1 MGEWSNLTQ
10 REKSNI
16 IRFAIKNGVSDINQI
31 RDTFNIYIS
40 GNGGG
45 NEYKEG
51 GSIHIKHPGRL
62 TALKERTGKTEAEL
76 WATGNAHTRKMITLA
91 RNARKWKH
99 ADGGSLSGFSEY
111 ELERIN
117 EERRYIENQKQWL
130 QNWYAKRLPAIGKE
144 HLQEY
149 VDAGLGVPYKTTL
162 ESPTPSS
169 PSVGANYHFSNNDY
183 RNPSTIKE
191 KGYDTGTGIYFYTY
205 RPIGM
210 LGFKQEKYSTPVHE
224 FTHAT
229 QYGGSSI
236 FNPEFTGGKNI
247 GEFDDYLQRP
257 DEQHARI
264 MELRYENKLDPTK
277 TDYTAEDIKN
287 LKDPSGALQ
296 ELRSGG
302 MDDDAIINALNTWAS
317 NTESAFDLGNDKH
330 ISSTGGP
337 LYPFSFGPL
346 PAVRYAEGGKKTEGS
361 VWHKEAN
368 GLYLD
373 TDANNRTYNDALDY
387 FTQLGFK
394 GKNASDLALQYAAD
408 NMQYDA
414 GTLPEITITPN
425 VQKRI
430 IIDNGTKNV
439 HYASH
444 IAPVQEST
452 ESKIAAGMIGIPLI
466 ATQTAPVLG
475 AAMSKAIAAR
485 DAFRLAHP
493 YVSALNDITW
503 TNLGLH
509 DLATDNGIA
518 KTKRLIDE
526 GKKGRALLSGLGDA
540 ANALGAFE
548 LFRVGSKIAN
558 PIYRSAWAYNTIP
571 NWGYKKHLER
581 ADNWVSGL
589 LSGTSPNIN
598 NEAEWL
604 TTELRKDLI
613 ENGTDQFGY
622 LSALFAKNKNAGIE
636 IAARGR
642 DDASRLYNGL
652 PLRHNYYIQNADGS
666 YSYNL
671 AKIEDDWKKLSGED
685 YFPLR
690 YNDFYPESLATSG
703 HHGKDVIT
711 GGGGNLTGNAFIG
724 RVTVGN
730 FPNKEEFAVKLI
742 EDIQDVH
749 PFRRNKNTFSK
760 VLQNIIDKKIQ
771 KVQKKADSLYISI
784 LNKGQ
789 DYGQSKIGKLWY
801 DWIRG
806 EVLNKIRYSGQFR
819 LPGTYY
825 DKSTNDIAVN
835 DFWKTV
841 NAKMR
846 NFELGT
852 LTGAKPFLMRTEVP
866 TTFKHKSTTLN
877 RGRDAKSLEDA
888 SNSIVLEPTLIL
900 GHHSDKYV
908 IPVVVNS
915 SSRFNIDY
923 SNHIN
928 PNFSFNDYLK
938 STGGPLYLYPFS
950 FKKNPYWK
958 TPVVR
963 YKNGGKVNRDSE
975 FLQSET
981 IKNVKKWLNK
991 GTKFQTPRPRTVFT
1005 QNIVDAL
1012 DPSGPDNQ
1020 YVWDNAE
1027 HTSYSAFRRN
1037 PDYRAPAIPAI
1048 NKGISPIGL
1057 NVSRYIEKA
1066 PGVHLS
1072 PEYILNNLP
1081 NFKIPPVSVSLP
1093 KRNDQNLKGNW
1104 IQTGASWN
1112 PAYGYETF
1120 HLENSNPD
1128 LYGIKYYSI
1137 PGAINSGQGSSAV
1150 LDSTIMGMPIQEL
1163 NNRIFDYRIKNGGW
1177 NSFSDIN

>member
-16 IRFAIKNGVSDINQI
+16 IRFAIKNGVSDINTI
-31 RDTFNIYIS
+31 RDTFNVYIS

-51 GSIHIKHPGRL
+51 GSIQIKHPGRL

-76 WATGNAHTRKMITLA
+76 WATGNAHTRKMITFA

-99 ADGGSLSGFSEY
+99 DDGGSLSGFSEY
-111 ELERIN
+111 ELERLN

-169 PSVGANYHFSNNDY
+169 PSMGANYHFSNDDY

-210 LGFKQEKYSTPVHE
+210 LGFKQEKYSIPVHE

-317 NTESAFDLGNDKH
+317 NTESAFDLGNGKH

-337 LYPFSFGPL
+337 LYPFSF
-346 PAVRYAEGGKKTEGS
+346 
-361 VWHKEAN
+361 
-368 GLYLD
+368 
-373 TDANNRTYNDALDY
+373 
-387 FTQLGFK
+387 Q
-394 GKNASDLALQYAAD
+394 
-408 NMQYDA
+408 
-414 GTLPEITITPN
+414 
-425 VQKRI
+425 
-430 IIDNGTKNV
+430 
-439 HYASH
+439 
-444 IAPVQEST
+444 
-452 ESKIAAGMIGIPLI
+452 
-466 ATQTAPVLG
+466 
-475 AAMSKAIAAR
+475 
-485 DAFRLAHP
+485 
-493 YVSALNDITW
+493 
-503 TNLGLH
+503 
-509 DLATDNGIA
+509 
-518 KTKRLIDE
+518 
-526 GKKGRALLSGLGDA
+526 
-540 ANALGAFE
+540 
-548 LFRVGSKIAN
+548 
-558 PIYRSAWAYNTIP
+558 
-571 NWGYKKHLER
+571 
-581 ADNWVSGL
+581 
-589 LSGTSPNIN
+589 
-598 NEAEWL
+598 
-604 TTELRKDLI
+604 
-613 ENGTDQFGY
+613 
-622 LSALFAKNKNAGIE
+622 
-636 IAARGR
+636 
-642 DDASRLYNGL
+642 
-652 PLRHNYYIQNADGS
+652 
-666 YSYNL
+666 
-671 AKIEDDWKKLSGED
+671 
-685 YFPLR
+685 
-690 YNDFYPESLATSG
+690 
-703 HHGKDVIT
+703 
-711 GGGGNLTGNAFIG
+711 
-724 RVTVGN
+724 
-730 FPNKEEFAVKLI
+730 
-742 EDIQDVH
+742 
-749 PFRRNKNTFSK
+749 
-760 VLQNIIDKKIQ
+760 
-771 KVQKKADSLYISI
+771 
-784 LNKGQ
+784 
-789 DYGQSKIGKLWY
+789 
-801 DWIRG
+801 
-806 EVLNKIRYSGQFR
+806 
-819 LPGTYY
+819 
-825 DKSTNDIAVN
+825 
-835 DFWKTV
+835 
-841 NAKMR
+841 
-846 NFELGT
+846 
-852 LTGAKPFLMRTEVP
+852 
-866 TTFKHKSTTLN
+866 
-877 RGRDAKSLEDA
+877 
-888 SNSIVLEPTLIL
+888 
-900 GHHSDKYV
+900 
-908 IPVVVNS
+908 
-915 SSRFNIDY
+915 
-923 SNHIN
+923 
-928 PNFSFNDYLK
+928 
-938 STGGPLYLYPFS
+938 
-950 FKKNPYWK
+950 KNPYWK

-991 GTKFQTPRPRTVFT
+991 GTKFQTPRPKTVFT
-1005 QNIVDAL
+1005 QNIVNAL
-1012 DPSGPDNQ
+1012 DPKGPDIQ
-1020 YVWDNAE
+1020 YVWDDQE

-1093 KRNDQNLKGNW
+1093 KRNNQNLKGNW

-1137 PGAINSGQGSSAV
+1137 PGAVNSGQGSSAV

>member
-16 IRFAIKNGVSDINQI
+16 IRFAIKNGVSDINTI
-31 RDTFNIYIS
+31 RDTFNVYIS

-76 WATGNAHTRKMITLA
+76 WATGNAHTRKMITFA

-99 ADGGSLSGFSEY
+99 DDGGSLSGFSEY
-111 ELERIN
+111 ELERLN

-169 PSVGANYHFSNNDY
+169 PSMGANYHFSNDDY

-210 LGFKQEKYSTPVHE
+210 LGFKQEKYSIPVHE

-317 NTESAFDLGNDKH
+317 NTESAFDLGNGKH

-337 LYPFSFGPL
+337 LYPFSF
-346 PAVRYAEGGKKTEGS
+346 
-361 VWHKEAN
+361 
-368 GLYLD
+368 
-373 TDANNRTYNDALDY
+373 
-387 FTQLGFK
+387 Q
-394 GKNASDLALQYAAD
+394 
-408 NMQYDA
+408 
-414 GTLPEITITPN
+414 
-425 VQKRI
+425 
-430 IIDNGTKNV
+430 
-439 HYASH
+439 
-444 IAPVQEST
+444 
-452 ESKIAAGMIGIPLI
+452 
-466 ATQTAPVLG
+466 
-475 AAMSKAIAAR
+475 
-485 DAFRLAHP
+485 
-493 YVSALNDITW
+493 
-503 TNLGLH
+503 
-509 DLATDNGIA
+509 
-518 KTKRLIDE
+518 
-526 GKKGRALLSGLGDA
+526 
-540 ANALGAFE
+540 
-548 LFRVGSKIAN
+548 
-558 PIYRSAWAYNTIP
+558 
-571 NWGYKKHLER
+571 
-581 ADNWVSGL
+581 
-589 LSGTSPNIN
+589 
-598 NEAEWL
+598 
-604 TTELRKDLI
+604 
-613 ENGTDQFGY
+613 
-622 LSALFAKNKNAGIE
+622 
-636 IAARGR
+636 
-642 DDASRLYNGL
+642 
-652 PLRHNYYIQNADGS
+652 
-666 YSYNL
+666 
-671 AKIEDDWKKLSGED
+671 
-685 YFPLR
+685 
-690 YNDFYPESLATSG
+690 
-703 HHGKDVIT
+703 
-711 GGGGNLTGNAFIG
+711 
-724 RVTVGN
+724 
-730 FPNKEEFAVKLI
+730 
-742 EDIQDVH
+742 
-749 PFRRNKNTFSK
+749 
-760 VLQNIIDKKIQ
+760 
-771 KVQKKADSLYISI
+771 
-784 LNKGQ
+784 
-789 DYGQSKIGKLWY
+789 
-801 DWIRG
+801 
-806 EVLNKIRYSGQFR
+806 
-819 LPGTYY
+819 
-825 DKSTNDIAVN
+825 
-835 DFWKTV
+835 
-841 NAKMR
+841 
-846 NFELGT
+846 
-852 LTGAKPFLMRTEVP
+852 
-866 TTFKHKSTTLN
+866 
-877 RGRDAKSLEDA
+877 
-888 SNSIVLEPTLIL
+888 
-900 GHHSDKYV
+900 
-908 IPVVVNS
+908 
-915 SSRFNIDY
+915 
-923 SNHIN
+923 
-928 PNFSFNDYLK
+928 
-938 STGGPLYLYPFS
+938 
-950 FKKNPYWK
+950 KNPYWK

-991 GTKFQTPRPRTVFT
+991 GTKFQTPRPKTVFT
-1005 QNIVDAL
+1005 QNIVNAL
-1012 DPSGPDNQ
+1012 DPKGPDIQ
-1020 YVWDNAE
+1020 YVWDDQE

-1093 KRNDQNLKGNW
+1093 KRNNQNLKGNW

-1137 PGAINSGQGSSAV
+1137 PGAVNSGQGSSAV

>member
-16 IRFAIKNGVSDINQI
+16 IRFAIKNGVSDINTI
-31 RDTFNIYIS
+31 RDTFNVYIS

-76 WATGNAHTRKMITLA
+76 WATGNAHTRKMITFA

-99 ADGGSLSGFSEY
+99 DDGGSLSGFSEY
-111 ELERIN
+111 ELERLN

-169 PSVGANYHFSNNDY
+169 PSIGANYHFSNDDY

-317 NTESAFDLGNDKH
+317 NTESAFDLGNGKH

-337 LYPFSFGPL
+337 LYPFSF
-346 PAVRYAEGGKKTEGS
+346 
-361 VWHKEAN
+361 
-368 GLYLD
+368 
-373 TDANNRTYNDALDY
+373 
-387 FTQLGFK
+387 Q
-394 GKNASDLALQYAAD
+394 
-408 NMQYDA
+408 
-414 GTLPEITITPN
+414 
-425 VQKRI
+425 
-430 IIDNGTKNV
+430 
-439 HYASH
+439 
-444 IAPVQEST
+444 
-452 ESKIAAGMIGIPLI
+452 
-466 ATQTAPVLG
+466 
-475 AAMSKAIAAR
+475 
-485 DAFRLAHP
+485 
-493 YVSALNDITW
+493 
-503 TNLGLH
+503 
-509 DLATDNGIA
+509 
-518 KTKRLIDE
+518 
-526 GKKGRALLSGLGDA
+526 
-540 ANALGAFE
+540 
-548 LFRVGSKIAN
+548 
-558 PIYRSAWAYNTIP
+558 
-571 NWGYKKHLER
+571 
-581 ADNWVSGL
+581 
-589 LSGTSPNIN
+589 
-598 NEAEWL
+598 
-604 TTELRKDLI
+604 
-613 ENGTDQFGY
+613 
-622 LSALFAKNKNAGIE
+622 
-636 IAARGR
+636 
-642 DDASRLYNGL
+642 
-652 PLRHNYYIQNADGS
+652 
-666 YSYNL
+666 
-671 AKIEDDWKKLSGED
+671 
-685 YFPLR
+685 
-690 YNDFYPESLATSG
+690 
-703 HHGKDVIT
+703 
-711 GGGGNLTGNAFIG
+711 
-724 RVTVGN
+724 
-730 FPNKEEFAVKLI
+730 
-742 EDIQDVH
+742 
-749 PFRRNKNTFSK
+749 
-760 VLQNIIDKKIQ
+760 
-771 KVQKKADSLYISI
+771 
-784 LNKGQ
+784 
-789 DYGQSKIGKLWY
+789 
-801 DWIRG
+801 
-806 EVLNKIRYSGQFR
+806 
-819 LPGTYY
+819 
-825 DKSTNDIAVN
+825 
-835 DFWKTV
+835 
-841 NAKMR
+841 
-846 NFELGT
+846 
-852 LTGAKPFLMRTEVP
+852 
-866 TTFKHKSTTLN
+866 
-877 RGRDAKSLEDA
+877 
-888 SNSIVLEPTLIL
+888 
-900 GHHSDKYV
+900 
-908 IPVVVNS
+908 
-915 SSRFNIDY
+915 
-923 SNHIN
+923 
-928 PNFSFNDYLK
+928 
-938 STGGPLYLYPFS
+938 
-950 FKKNPYWK
+950 KNPYWK

-1005 QNIVDAL
+1005 QNIVNAL
-1012 DPSGPDNQ
+1012 DPKGPDIQ
-1020 YVWDNAE
+1020 YVWDAPE

-1093 KRNDQNLKGNW
+1093 KRNNQNLKGNW

-1137 PGAINSGQGSSAV
+1137 PGAVNSGQGSSAV

>member
-16 IRFAIKNGVSDINQI
+16 IRFAIKNGVSDINTI
-31 RDTFNIYIS
+31 RDTFNVYIS

-76 WATGNAHTRKMITLA
+76 WATGNAHTRKMITFA

-99 ADGGSLSGFSEY
+99 DDGGSLSGFSEY

-169 PSVGANYHFSNNDY
+169 PSIGANYHFSNDDY

-205 RPIGM
+205 QPIGM

-317 NTESAFDLGNDKH
+317 NTESAFDLGNGKH

-337 LYPFSFGPL
+337 LYPFSF
-346 PAVRYAEGGKKTEGS
+346 
-361 VWHKEAN
+361 
-368 GLYLD
+368 
-373 TDANNRTYNDALDY
+373 
-387 FTQLGFK
+387 Q
-394 GKNASDLALQYAAD
+394 
-408 NMQYDA
+408 
-414 GTLPEITITPN
+414 
-425 VQKRI
+425 
-430 IIDNGTKNV
+430 
-439 HYASH
+439 
-444 IAPVQEST
+444 
-452 ESKIAAGMIGIPLI
+452 
-466 ATQTAPVLG
+466 
-475 AAMSKAIAAR
+475 
-485 DAFRLAHP
+485 
-493 YVSALNDITW
+493 
-503 TNLGLH
+503 
-509 DLATDNGIA
+509 
-518 KTKRLIDE
+518 
-526 GKKGRALLSGLGDA
+526 
-540 ANALGAFE
+540 
-548 LFRVGSKIAN
+548 
-558 PIYRSAWAYNTIP
+558 
-571 NWGYKKHLER
+571 
-581 ADNWVSGL
+581 
-589 LSGTSPNIN
+589 
-598 NEAEWL
+598 
-604 TTELRKDLI
+604 
-613 ENGTDQFGY
+613 
-622 LSALFAKNKNAGIE
+622 
-636 IAARGR
+636 
-642 DDASRLYNGL
+642 
-652 PLRHNYYIQNADGS
+652 
-666 YSYNL
+666 
-671 AKIEDDWKKLSGED
+671 
-685 YFPLR
+685 
-690 YNDFYPESLATSG
+690 
-703 HHGKDVIT
+703 
-711 GGGGNLTGNAFIG
+711 
-724 RVTVGN
+724 
-730 FPNKEEFAVKLI
+730 
-742 EDIQDVH
+742 
-749 PFRRNKNTFSK
+749 
-760 VLQNIIDKKIQ
+760 
-771 KVQKKADSLYISI
+771 
-784 LNKGQ
+784 
-789 DYGQSKIGKLWY
+789 
-801 DWIRG
+801 
-806 EVLNKIRYSGQFR
+806 
-819 LPGTYY
+819 
-825 DKSTNDIAVN
+825 
-835 DFWKTV
+835 
-841 NAKMR
+841 
-846 NFELGT
+846 
-852 LTGAKPFLMRTEVP
+852 
-866 TTFKHKSTTLN
+866 
-877 RGRDAKSLEDA
+877 
-888 SNSIVLEPTLIL
+888 
-900 GHHSDKYV
+900 
-908 IPVVVNS
+908 
-915 SSRFNIDY
+915 
-923 SNHIN
+923 
-928 PNFSFNDYLK
+928 
-938 STGGPLYLYPFS
+938 
-950 FKKNPYWK
+950 KNPYWK

-1005 QNIVDAL
+1005 QNIVNAL
-1012 DPSGPDNQ
+1012 DPKGPDIQ
-1020 YVWDNAE
+1020 YVWDDPE

-1093 KRNDQNLKGNW
+1093 KRNNQNLKGNW

-1137 PGAINSGQGSSAV
+1137 PGAVNSGQGSSAV

>member
-16 IRFAIKNGVSDINQI
+16 IRFAIKNGVSDINTI
-31 RDTFNIYIS
+31 RDTFNVYIS

-51 GSIHIKHPGRL
+51 GSIQIKHPGRL

-76 WATGNAHTRKMITLA
+76 WATGNAHTRKMITFA

-99 ADGGSLSGFSEY
+99 DDGGSLSGFSEY
-111 ELERIN
+111 ELERLN

-149 VDAGLGVPYKTTL
+149 VDVGLGVPYKTTL

-169 PSVGANYHFSNNDY
+169 PSMGANYHFSNDDY

-210 LGFKQEKYSTPVHE
+210 LGFKQEKYSIPVHE

-317 NTESAFDLGNDKH
+317 NTESAFDLGNGKH

-337 LYPFSFGPL
+337 LYPFSF
-346 PAVRYAEGGKKTEGS
+346 
-361 VWHKEAN
+361 
-368 GLYLD
+368 
-373 TDANNRTYNDALDY
+373 
-387 FTQLGFK
+387 Q
-394 GKNASDLALQYAAD
+394 
-408 NMQYDA
+408 
-414 GTLPEITITPN
+414 
-425 VQKRI
+425 
-430 IIDNGTKNV
+430 
-439 HYASH
+439 
-444 IAPVQEST
+444 
-452 ESKIAAGMIGIPLI
+452 
-466 ATQTAPVLG
+466 
-475 AAMSKAIAAR
+475 
-485 DAFRLAHP
+485 
-493 YVSALNDITW
+493 
-503 TNLGLH
+503 
-509 DLATDNGIA
+509 
-518 KTKRLIDE
+518 
-526 GKKGRALLSGLGDA
+526 
-540 ANALGAFE
+540 
-548 LFRVGSKIAN
+548 
-558 PIYRSAWAYNTIP
+558 
-571 NWGYKKHLER
+571 
-581 ADNWVSGL
+581 
-589 LSGTSPNIN
+589 
-598 NEAEWL
+598 
-604 TTELRKDLI
+604 
-613 ENGTDQFGY
+613 
-622 LSALFAKNKNAGIE
+622 
-636 IAARGR
+636 
-642 DDASRLYNGL
+642 
-652 PLRHNYYIQNADGS
+652 
-666 YSYNL
+666 
-671 AKIEDDWKKLSGED
+671 
-685 YFPLR
+685 
-690 YNDFYPESLATSG
+690 
-703 HHGKDVIT
+703 
-711 GGGGNLTGNAFIG
+711 
-724 RVTVGN
+724 
-730 FPNKEEFAVKLI
+730 
-742 EDIQDVH
+742 
-749 PFRRNKNTFSK
+749 
-760 VLQNIIDKKIQ
+760 
-771 KVQKKADSLYISI
+771 
-784 LNKGQ
+784 
-789 DYGQSKIGKLWY
+789 
-801 DWIRG
+801 
-806 EVLNKIRYSGQFR
+806 
-819 LPGTYY
+819 
-825 DKSTNDIAVN
+825 
-835 DFWKTV
+835 
-841 NAKMR
+841 
-846 NFELGT
+846 
-852 LTGAKPFLMRTEVP
+852 
-866 TTFKHKSTTLN
+866 
-877 RGRDAKSLEDA
+877 
-888 SNSIVLEPTLIL
+888 
-900 GHHSDKYV
+900 
-908 IPVVVNS
+908 
-915 SSRFNIDY
+915 
-923 SNHIN
+923 
-928 PNFSFNDYLK
+928 
-938 STGGPLYLYPFS
+938 
-950 FKKNPYWK
+950 KNPYWK

-991 GTKFQTPRPRTVFT
+991 GTKFQTPRPKTVFT
-1005 QNIVDAL
+1005 QNIVNAL
-1012 DPSGPDNQ
+1012 YPKVPDIQ
-1020 YVWDNAE
+1020 YVWDDPE

-1093 KRNDQNLKGNW
+1093 KRNNQNLKGNW

-1137 PGAINSGQGSSAV
+1137 PGAVNSGQGSSAV

>member
-16 IRFAIKNGVSDINQI
+16 IRFAIKNGVSDINTI
-31 RDTFNIYIS
+31 RDTFNVYIS

-76 WATGNAHTRKMITLA
+76 WATGNAHTRKMITFA

-99 ADGGSLSGFSEY
+99 DDGGSLSGFSEY
-111 ELERIN
+111 ELERLN

-169 PSVGANYHFSNNDY
+169 PSMGANYHFSNDDY

-210 LGFKQEKYSTPVHE
+210 LGFKQEKYSIPVHE

-317 NTESAFDLGNDKH
+317 NTESAFDLGNGKH

-337 LYPFSFGPL
+337 LYPFSF
-346 PAVRYAEGGKKTEGS
+346 
-361 VWHKEAN
+361 
-368 GLYLD
+368 
-373 TDANNRTYNDALDY
+373 
-387 FTQLGFK
+387 Q
-394 GKNASDLALQYAAD
+394 
-408 NMQYDA
+408 
-414 GTLPEITITPN
+414 
-425 VQKRI
+425 
-430 IIDNGTKNV
+430 
-439 HYASH
+439 
-444 IAPVQEST
+444 
-452 ESKIAAGMIGIPLI
+452 
-466 ATQTAPVLG
+466 
-475 AAMSKAIAAR
+475 
-485 DAFRLAHP
+485 
-493 YVSALNDITW
+493 
-503 TNLGLH
+503 
-509 DLATDNGIA
+509 
-518 KTKRLIDE
+518 
-526 GKKGRALLSGLGDA
+526 
-540 ANALGAFE
+540 
-548 LFRVGSKIAN
+548 
-558 PIYRSAWAYNTIP
+558 
-571 NWGYKKHLER
+571 
-581 ADNWVSGL
+581 
-589 LSGTSPNIN
+589 
-598 NEAEWL
+598 
-604 TTELRKDLI
+604 
-613 ENGTDQFGY
+613 
-622 LSALFAKNKNAGIE
+622 
-636 IAARGR
+636 
-642 DDASRLYNGL
+642 
-652 PLRHNYYIQNADGS
+652 
-666 YSYNL
+666 
-671 AKIEDDWKKLSGED
+671 
-685 YFPLR
+685 
-690 YNDFYPESLATSG
+690 
-703 HHGKDVIT
+703 
-711 GGGGNLTGNAFIG
+711 
-724 RVTVGN
+724 
-730 FPNKEEFAVKLI
+730 
-742 EDIQDVH
+742 
-749 PFRRNKNTFSK
+749 
-760 VLQNIIDKKIQ
+760 
-771 KVQKKADSLYISI
+771 
-784 LNKGQ
+784 
-789 DYGQSKIGKLWY
+789 
-801 DWIRG
+801 
-806 EVLNKIRYSGQFR
+806 
-819 LPGTYY
+819 
-825 DKSTNDIAVN
+825 
-835 DFWKTV
+835 
-841 NAKMR
+841 
-846 NFELGT
+846 
-852 LTGAKPFLMRTEVP
+852 
-866 TTFKHKSTTLN
+866 
-877 RGRDAKSLEDA
+877 
-888 SNSIVLEPTLIL
+888 
-900 GHHSDKYV
+900 
-908 IPVVVNS
+908 
-915 SSRFNIDY
+915 
-923 SNHIN
+923 
-928 PNFSFNDYLK
+928 
-938 STGGPLYLYPFS
+938 
-950 FKKNPYWK
+950 KNPYWK

-991 GTKFQTPRPRTVFT
+991 GTKFQTPRPKTVFT
-1005 QNIVDAL
+1005 QNIVNAL
-1012 DPSGPDNQ
+1012 DPKGPDIQ
-1020 YVWDNAE
+1020 YVWDDQE
-1027 HTSYSAFRRN
+1027 HASYSAFRRN

-1093 KRNDQNLKGNW
+1093 KRNNQNLKGNW

-1137 PGAINSGQGSSAV
+1137 PGAVNSGQGSSAV

>member
-16 IRFAIKNGVSDINQI
+16 IRFAIKNGVSDINTI
-31 RDTFNIYIS
+31 RDTFNVYIS
-40 GNGGG
+40 GNGVE

-51 GSIHIKHPGRL
+51 GSIRIKHPGRL

-76 WATGNAHTRKMITLA
+76 WATGNAHTRKMITFA

-99 ADGGSLSGFSEY
+99 DDGGSLSGFSEY
-111 ELERIN
+111 ELERLN
-117 EERRYIENQKQWL
+117 KERRYIENQKQWL

-149 VDAGLGVPYKTTL
+149 VDAGLGVPYKTTV

-169 PSVGANYHFSNNDY
+169 PSVGANYHFSNDDY

-317 NTESAFDLGNDKH
+317 NTESAFDLGNGKH

-337 LYPFSFGPL
+337 LYPFSF
-346 PAVRYAEGGKKTEGS
+346 
-361 VWHKEAN
+361 
-368 GLYLD
+368 
-373 TDANNRTYNDALDY
+373 
-387 FTQLGFK
+387 Q
-394 GKNASDLALQYAAD
+394 
-408 NMQYDA
+408 
-414 GTLPEITITPN
+414 
-425 VQKRI
+425 
-430 IIDNGTKNV
+430 
-439 HYASH
+439 
-444 IAPVQEST
+444 
-452 ESKIAAGMIGIPLI
+452 
-466 ATQTAPVLG
+466 
-475 AAMSKAIAAR
+475 
-485 DAFRLAHP
+485 
-493 YVSALNDITW
+493 
-503 TNLGLH
+503 
-509 DLATDNGIA
+509 
-518 KTKRLIDE
+518 
-526 GKKGRALLSGLGDA
+526 
-540 ANALGAFE
+540 
-548 LFRVGSKIAN
+548 
-558 PIYRSAWAYNTIP
+558 
-571 NWGYKKHLER
+571 
-581 ADNWVSGL
+581 
-589 LSGTSPNIN
+589 
-598 NEAEWL
+598 
-604 TTELRKDLI
+604 
-613 ENGTDQFGY
+613 
-622 LSALFAKNKNAGIE
+622 
-636 IAARGR
+636 
-642 DDASRLYNGL
+642 
-652 PLRHNYYIQNADGS
+652 
-666 YSYNL
+666 
-671 AKIEDDWKKLSGED
+671 
-685 YFPLR
+685 
-690 YNDFYPESLATSG
+690 
-703 HHGKDVIT
+703 
-711 GGGGNLTGNAFIG
+711 
-724 RVTVGN
+724 
-730 FPNKEEFAVKLI
+730 
-742 EDIQDVH
+742 
-749 PFRRNKNTFSK
+749 
-760 VLQNIIDKKIQ
+760 
-771 KVQKKADSLYISI
+771 
-784 LNKGQ
+784 
-789 DYGQSKIGKLWY
+789 
-801 DWIRG
+801 
-806 EVLNKIRYSGQFR
+806 
-819 LPGTYY
+819 
-825 DKSTNDIAVN
+825 
-835 DFWKTV
+835 
-841 NAKMR
+841 
-846 NFELGT
+846 
-852 LTGAKPFLMRTEVP
+852 
-866 TTFKHKSTTLN
+866 
-877 RGRDAKSLEDA
+877 
-888 SNSIVLEPTLIL
+888 
-900 GHHSDKYV
+900 
-908 IPVVVNS
+908 
-915 SSRFNIDY
+915 
-923 SNHIN
+923 
-928 PNFSFNDYLK
+928 
-938 STGGPLYLYPFS
+938 
-950 FKKNPYWK
+950 KNPYWK

-1005 QNIVDAL
+1005 QNIVNAL
-1012 DPSGPDNQ
+1012 DPKGPDIQ
-1020 YVWDNAE
+1020 YVWDDPE

>member
-16 IRFAIKNGVSDINQI
+16 IRFAIKNGVSDINTI
-31 RDTFNIYIS
+31 RDTFNVYIS

-51 GSIHIKHPGRL
+51 GSIYIKHPGRL

-76 WATGNAHTRKMITLA
+76 WATGNAHTRKMITFA

-99 ADGGSLSGFSEY
+99 DDGGSLSGFSEY
-111 ELERIN
+111 ELERLN

-162 ESPTPSS
+162 ESPTPPS
-169 PSVGANYHFSNNDY
+169 PSVGANYHFSNDDY

-317 NTESAFDLGNDKH
+317 NTESAFDLGNGKH

-337 LYPFSFGPL
+337 LYPFSF
-346 PAVRYAEGGKKTEGS
+346 
-361 VWHKEAN
+361 
-368 GLYLD
+368 
-373 TDANNRTYNDALDY
+373 
-387 FTQLGFK
+387 Q
-394 GKNASDLALQYAAD
+394 
-408 NMQYDA
+408 
-414 GTLPEITITPN
+414 
-425 VQKRI
+425 
-430 IIDNGTKNV
+430 
-439 HYASH
+439 
-444 IAPVQEST
+444 
-452 ESKIAAGMIGIPLI
+452 
-466 ATQTAPVLG
+466 
-475 AAMSKAIAAR
+475 
-485 DAFRLAHP
+485 
-493 YVSALNDITW
+493 
-503 TNLGLH
+503 
-509 DLATDNGIA
+509 
-518 KTKRLIDE
+518 
-526 GKKGRALLSGLGDA
+526 
-540 ANALGAFE
+540 
-548 LFRVGSKIAN
+548 
-558 PIYRSAWAYNTIP
+558 
-571 NWGYKKHLER
+571 
-581 ADNWVSGL
+581 
-589 LSGTSPNIN
+589 
-598 NEAEWL
+598 
-604 TTELRKDLI
+604 
-613 ENGTDQFGY
+613 
-622 LSALFAKNKNAGIE
+622 
-636 IAARGR
+636 
-642 DDASRLYNGL
+642 
-652 PLRHNYYIQNADGS
+652 
-666 YSYNL
+666 
-671 AKIEDDWKKLSGED
+671 
-685 YFPLR
+685 
-690 YNDFYPESLATSG
+690 
-703 HHGKDVIT
+703 
-711 GGGGNLTGNAFIG
+711 
-724 RVTVGN
+724 
-730 FPNKEEFAVKLI
+730 
-742 EDIQDVH
+742 
-749 PFRRNKNTFSK
+749 
-760 VLQNIIDKKIQ
+760 
-771 KVQKKADSLYISI
+771 
-784 LNKGQ
+784 
-789 DYGQSKIGKLWY
+789 
-801 DWIRG
+801 
-806 EVLNKIRYSGQFR
+806 
-819 LPGTYY
+819 
-825 DKSTNDIAVN
+825 
-835 DFWKTV
+835 
-841 NAKMR
+841 
-846 NFELGT
+846 
-852 LTGAKPFLMRTEVP
+852 
-866 TTFKHKSTTLN
+866 
-877 RGRDAKSLEDA
+877 
-888 SNSIVLEPTLIL
+888 
-900 GHHSDKYV
+900 
-908 IPVVVNS
+908 
-915 SSRFNIDY
+915 
-923 SNHIN
+923 
-928 PNFSFNDYLK
+928 
-938 STGGPLYLYPFS
+938 
-950 FKKNPYWK
+950 KNPYWK

-1005 QNIVDAL
+1005 QNIVNAL
-1012 DPSGPDNQ
+1012 DPKGPDIQ
-1020 YVWDNAE
+1020 YVWDDPE

-1093 KRNDQNLKGNW
+1093 KRNNQNLKGNW

-1137 PGAINSGQGSSAV
+1137 PGAVNSGQGSSAV

>member
-31 RDTFNIYIS
+31 RDTFNVYIS

-51 GSIHIKHPGRL
+51 GSIYIKHPGRL

-76 WATGNAHTRKMITLA
+76 WATGNAHTRKMITFA

-99 ADGGSLSGFSEY
+99 DDGGSLSGFSEY

-162 ESPTPSS
+162 ESPPPPS
-169 PSVGANYHFSNNDY
+169 PSVGANYHFSNDDY

-317 NTESAFDLGNDKH
+317 NTESAFDLGNGKH

-337 LYPFSFGPL
+337 LYPFSF
-346 PAVRYAEGGKKTEGS
+346 
-361 VWHKEAN
+361 
-368 GLYLD
+368 
-373 TDANNRTYNDALDY
+373 
-387 FTQLGFK
+387 Q
-394 GKNASDLALQYAAD
+394 
-408 NMQYDA
+408 
-414 GTLPEITITPN
+414 
-425 VQKRI
+425 
-430 IIDNGTKNV
+430 
-439 HYASH
+439 
-444 IAPVQEST
+444 
-452 ESKIAAGMIGIPLI
+452 
-466 ATQTAPVLG
+466 
-475 AAMSKAIAAR
+475 
-485 DAFRLAHP
+485 
-493 YVSALNDITW
+493 
-503 TNLGLH
+503 
-509 DLATDNGIA
+509 
-518 KTKRLIDE
+518 
-526 GKKGRALLSGLGDA
+526 
-540 ANALGAFE
+540 
-548 LFRVGSKIAN
+548 
-558 PIYRSAWAYNTIP
+558 
-571 NWGYKKHLER
+571 
-581 ADNWVSGL
+581 
-589 LSGTSPNIN
+589 
-598 NEAEWL
+598 
-604 TTELRKDLI
+604 
-613 ENGTDQFGY
+613 
-622 LSALFAKNKNAGIE
+622 
-636 IAARGR
+636 
-642 DDASRLYNGL
+642 
-652 PLRHNYYIQNADGS
+652 
-666 YSYNL
+666 
-671 AKIEDDWKKLSGED
+671 
-685 YFPLR
+685 
-690 YNDFYPESLATSG
+690 
-703 HHGKDVIT
+703 
-711 GGGGNLTGNAFIG
+711 
-724 RVTVGN
+724 
-730 FPNKEEFAVKLI
+730 
-742 EDIQDVH
+742 
-749 PFRRNKNTFSK
+749 
-760 VLQNIIDKKIQ
+760 
-771 KVQKKADSLYISI
+771 
-784 LNKGQ
+784 
-789 DYGQSKIGKLWY
+789 
-801 DWIRG
+801 
-806 EVLNKIRYSGQFR
+806 
-819 LPGTYY
+819 
-825 DKSTNDIAVN
+825 
-835 DFWKTV
+835 
-841 NAKMR
+841 
-846 NFELGT
+846 
-852 LTGAKPFLMRTEVP
+852 
-866 TTFKHKSTTLN
+866 
-877 RGRDAKSLEDA
+877 
-888 SNSIVLEPTLIL
+888 
-900 GHHSDKYV
+900 
-908 IPVVVNS
+908 
-915 SSRFNIDY
+915 
-923 SNHIN
+923 
-928 PNFSFNDYLK
+928 
-938 STGGPLYLYPFS
+938 
-950 FKKNPYWK
+950 KNPYWK

-1005 QNIVDAL
+1005 QNIVNAL
-1012 DPSGPDNQ
+1012 DPKGPDIQ
-1020 YVWDNAE
+1020 YVWDDPE

-1093 KRNDQNLKGNW
+1093 KRNNQNLKGNW

-1137 PGAINSGQGSSAV
+1137 PGAVNSGQGSSAV

>member
-31 RDTFNIYIS
+31 RDTFNVYIS

-76 WATGNAHTRKMITLA
+76 WATGNAHTRKMITFA

-99 ADGGSLSGFSEY
+99 DDGGSLSGFSEY

-162 ESPTPSS
+162 ESPTPLS
-169 PSVGANYHFSNNDY
+169 PSVGANYHFSNDDY

-317 NTESAFDLGNDKH
+317 NTESAFDLGNGKH

-337 LYPFSFGPL
+337 LYPFSF
-346 PAVRYAEGGKKTEGS
+346 
-361 VWHKEAN
+361 
-368 GLYLD
+368 
-373 TDANNRTYNDALDY
+373 
-387 FTQLGFK
+387 Q
-394 GKNASDLALQYAAD
+394 
-408 NMQYDA
+408 
-414 GTLPEITITPN
+414 
-425 VQKRI
+425 
-430 IIDNGTKNV
+430 
-439 HYASH
+439 
-444 IAPVQEST
+444 
-452 ESKIAAGMIGIPLI
+452 
-466 ATQTAPVLG
+466 
-475 AAMSKAIAAR
+475 
-485 DAFRLAHP
+485 
-493 YVSALNDITW
+493 
-503 TNLGLH
+503 
-509 DLATDNGIA
+509 
-518 KTKRLIDE
+518 
-526 GKKGRALLSGLGDA
+526 
-540 ANALGAFE
+540 
-548 LFRVGSKIAN
+548 
-558 PIYRSAWAYNTIP
+558 
-571 NWGYKKHLER
+571 
-581 ADNWVSGL
+581 
-589 LSGTSPNIN
+589 
-598 NEAEWL
+598 
-604 TTELRKDLI
+604 
-613 ENGTDQFGY
+613 
-622 LSALFAKNKNAGIE
+622 
-636 IAARGR
+636 
-642 DDASRLYNGL
+642 
-652 PLRHNYYIQNADGS
+652 
-666 YSYNL
+666 
-671 AKIEDDWKKLSGED
+671 
-685 YFPLR
+685 
-690 YNDFYPESLATSG
+690 
-703 HHGKDVIT
+703 
-711 GGGGNLTGNAFIG
+711 
-724 RVTVGN
+724 
-730 FPNKEEFAVKLI
+730 
-742 EDIQDVH
+742 
-749 PFRRNKNTFSK
+749 
-760 VLQNIIDKKIQ
+760 
-771 KVQKKADSLYISI
+771 
-784 LNKGQ
+784 
-789 DYGQSKIGKLWY
+789 
-801 DWIRG
+801 
-806 EVLNKIRYSGQFR
+806 
-819 LPGTYY
+819 
-825 DKSTNDIAVN
+825 
-835 DFWKTV
+835 
-841 NAKMR
+841 
-846 NFELGT
+846 
-852 LTGAKPFLMRTEVP
+852 
-866 TTFKHKSTTLN
+866 
-877 RGRDAKSLEDA
+877 
-888 SNSIVLEPTLIL
+888 
-900 GHHSDKYV
+900 
-908 IPVVVNS
+908 
-915 SSRFNIDY
+915 
-923 SNHIN
+923 
-928 PNFSFNDYLK
+928 
-938 STGGPLYLYPFS
+938 
-950 FKKNPYWK
+950 KNPYWK

-1005 QNIVDAL
+1005 QNIVNAL
-1012 DPSGPDNQ
+1012 DPKGPDIQ
-1020 YVWDNAE
+1020 YVWDDPE

-1093 KRNDQNLKGNW
+1093 KRNNQNLKGNW

-1137 PGAINSGQGSSAV
+1137 PGAVNSGQGSSAV